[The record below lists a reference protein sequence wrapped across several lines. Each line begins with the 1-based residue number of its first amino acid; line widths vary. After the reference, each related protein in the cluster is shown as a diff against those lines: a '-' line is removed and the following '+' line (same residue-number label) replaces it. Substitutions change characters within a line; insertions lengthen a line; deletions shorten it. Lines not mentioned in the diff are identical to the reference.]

1 MLVSGRSRLI
11 SRGYRTRLINNFAD
25 IGAAV
30 SLFRLDQTAEALLL
44 EQPESGLGYQVVLLR
59 GSPLVVFNATTA
71 IPLSELRSRRF
82 TAEDYFL
89 LSGNPETMGPQESLS
104 FEGSLDVV
112 FSQFDPELRSS
123 EFGLS
128 FSETAIE
135 PSDVAIPMGVPQ
147 SYYRYS
153 AYYRDKRLDSRGNF
167 LPGTYATTYPDMHF
181 VPSGFAAV
189 GRYALP
195 NPASA
200 RFVFGVVTFD
210 RPTLIGTA
218 TPNFGQAGGGVEV
231 LFGNGARNRP
241 GTSFQIN
248 LG

>member
-1 MLVSGRSRLI
+1 MPI
-11 SRGYRTRLINNFAD
+11 
-25 IGAAV
+25 
-30 SLFRLDQTAEALLL
+30 FRLDQPAIARLL

-59 GSPLVVFNATTA
+59 DSPLVVFNATTA
-71 IPLSELRSRRF
+71 IPLEELRSRRF

-89 LSGNPETMGPQESLS
+89 LSGNPEILSTQESLRYD
-104 FEGSLDVV
+104 GSLDVV

-135 PSDVAIPMGVPQ
+135 PSETAIPIRLPQ

-153 AYYRDKRLDSRGNF
+153 AYYKDKRVDSHGNF

-200 RFVFGVVTFD
+200 RFVFGIVTFD
-210 RPTLIGTA
+210 RPTLMGTA

-231 LFGNGARNRP
+231 LFGKGAQNRP

-248 LG
+248 VG

>member
-1 MLVSGRSRLI
+1 MP
-11 SRGYRTRLINNFAD
+11 
-25 IGAAV
+25 
-30 SLFRLDQTAEALLL
+30 LFRLDQTAIARLL

-59 GSPLVVFNATTA
+59 NSPLVVFNATTA
-71 IPLSELRSRRF
+71 IPLEELRSRSF

-89 LSGNPETMGPQESLS
+89 LSGDPETLSTQESLRYD
-104 FEGSLDVV
+104 GSLDVV

-123 EFGLS
+123 VFGLS

-135 PSDVAIPMGVPQ
+135 PSESAIPTRLPQ

-153 AYYRDKRLDSRGNF
+153 AYYRDKRVDSHGNF

-200 RFVFGVVTFD
+200 RFVFGIVTFD

-231 LFGNGARNRP
+231 LFGNGAQNRP

-248 LG
+248 VG